1 MNFFKSIIRKLP
13 YYKKS
18 RHIIRLIKAFLKN
31 PQRDLPGSF
40 YSPIPDLAE
49 VRREEA
55 KIFDRS
61 KKEVAGINLNEQAQ
75 LSLLKSFKKSYDEI
89 PFSFERNSQRYYYE
103 NSYFSYADAIILHC
117 LIRHVNPS
125 NIIEVGSG
133 FSSCVMLDTNEL
145 FFNDSI
151 SCTFIE
157 PFPVRLYSLLR
168 KEDVN
173 KNKILAQKVQDIGID
188 YFNCLN
194 SGDILFIDSSHVS
207 KVGSDV
213 NYIFFDI
220 LPVLNKGVYIHIH
233 DILFPFEYPKE
244 DIYSGKSFNESYL
257 LRSFLQFN
265 DAFEIIY
272 FNSFMAEF
280 HSNFI
285 KEVMPLCLKRTG
297 GSIWLRKIA

>member
-1 MNFFKSIIRKLP
+1 MKILKELIGKIP
-13 YYKKS
+13 HYKNL
-18 RHIIRLIKAFLKN
+18 RHIIRLIKAVKKN

-49 VRREEA
+49 VRREETR
-55 KIFDRS
+55 IFDRS

-89 PFSFERNSQRYYYE
+89 PFSSERNSQRYYYE
-103 NSYFSYADAIILHC
+103 NSYFSYGDAIILYC
-117 LIRHVNPS
+117 LIRRVNPS

-188 YFNCLN
+188 YFNSLK

-207 KVGSDV
+207 KAGSDV
-213 NYIFFDI
+213 NYIFFEI
-220 LPVLNKGVYIHIH
+220 FPLLNKGVYIHIH
-233 DILFPFEYPKE
+233 DIFFPFEYPKE
-244 DIYSGKSFNESYL
+244 HIYSGKSLNESYL

-280 HSNFI
+280 HSDVI
-285 KEVMPLCLKRTG
+285 GETMPLCLKRTG
-297 GSIWLRKIA
+297 GSIWLIKIA